1 MYNLLFYNFQLGG
14 FLVSYLNI
22 TKHGGCGV
30 CLLPFNPGCLGL
42 TLSKYVVLGFIG
54 NFNQSWCLSSW
65 QAFYPVEHPV
75 DVSFGDILAA
85 RCVFTGEGRT
95 EATRIG

>member
-1 MYNLLFYNFQLGG
+1 
-14 FLVSYLNI
+14 
-22 TKHGGCGV
+22 V
-30 CLLPFNPGCLGL
+30 CLSFSTHNAPVL
-42 TLSKYVVLGFIG
+42 TLFKYVVLGFIG
-54 NFNQSWCLSSW
+54 NVTESLCLSSG

-95 EATRIG
+95 EATHIG